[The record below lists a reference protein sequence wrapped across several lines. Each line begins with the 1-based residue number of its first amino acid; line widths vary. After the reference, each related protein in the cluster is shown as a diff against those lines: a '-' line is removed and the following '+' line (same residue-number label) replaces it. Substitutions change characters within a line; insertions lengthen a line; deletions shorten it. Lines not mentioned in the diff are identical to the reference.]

1 MSYQAILFDLD
12 GTLLNTLDDLHNSV
26 NRTLAA
32 FHLPLRTKEETRL
45 AVGDGVGML
54 IARSIPHGQ
63 ENPAF
68 AEILAAFRADYA
80 ARLYGYE
87 RGLLYAYNYQMYYGT
102 GLRGFLL
109 LHYSHKEAPRLT
121 ATAKL
126 GATRYLDRATIGS
139 GAAMIDAPHREDIQL
154 QVRYTF

>member
-1 MSYQAILFDLD
+1 MQYEGDAEELAESTAMGTIRSVQATYAPILGPHELRLSS
-12 GTLLNTLDDLHNSV
+12 GIT
-26 NRTLAA
+26 A
-32 FHLPLRTKEETRL
+32 FC
-45 AVGDGVGML
+45 
-54 IARSIPHGQ
+54 
-63 ENPAF
+63 
-68 AEILAAFRADYA
+68 ADYA

-102 GLRGFLL
+102 GLRGYLL